1 MRRAMSV
8 HQFYDTVIYQTIS
21 INVQAAS
28 EVNYLFVKIISIFT
42 HLALVQ
48 DWVSILV
55 EKPGLKGVS
64 QPGLRVRV

>member
-1 MRRAMSV
+1 MRRAISV

-42 HLALVQ
+42 RLSKKGQ
-48 DWVSILV
+48 SPKTKFILV
-55 EKPGLKGVS
+55 FK
-64 QPGLRVRV
+64 Q